1 MRDRRQ
7 DDRVQIGK
15 ECMLYIKG
23 KDEIPCIVKDIS
35 EVGIAFEMEYS
46 ETLYKQL
53 KEIKE
58 IKFSYLDEFI
68 FIGTE
73 QTTIITAVCNIVR
86 VVKKKEKL
94 LIGCKMNSNS
104 NIKHYVVQ
112 KKVNAF
118 MESIN
123 SHKTQYRE
131 G

>member
-86 VVKKKEKL
+86 VVKKKEKI
-94 LIGCKMNSNS
+94 LIGCKLNANSE
-104 NIKHYVVQ
+104 IRHYVTQ
-112 KKVNAF
+112 MKVAAF
-118 MESIN
+118 MQTLERI
-123 SHKTQYRE
+123 KR
-131 G
+131 